1 MTYIRLKNVSV
12 DIPIFNAN
20 TRSLKKKLLRP
31 LSLSKISQ
39 DKKGI
44 QIIQA
49 LKNINLNLTE
59 GDRIGIIGANG
70 SGKSTLLRVLN
81 GIYAPTSGQIL
92 SEGNIASLID
102 ISLGMN
108 SEATGVENIY
118 IQGQLLGIS
127 KNIIKENIDKIIDF
141 SELNEFI
148 ELPIRTYST
157 GMCLRLGFSVSTLLQ
172 PEILIMDEWLSVGDA
187 NFSKKVNSRLS
198 NLLEKTKIFVLAS
211 HSKDL
216 IINNCNR
223 VLWIE
228 NGSIRLDNTSKE
240 VCEQYFL

>member
-20 TRSLKKKLLRP
+20 TRSLKKKIFQP
-31 LSLSKISQ
+31 LSSSKISQ

-44 QIIQA
+44 QIVQA

-81 GIYAPTSGQIL
+81 GIYVPTSGEIL

-102 ISLGMN
+102 ISLGMD

-118 IQGQLLGIS
+118 IQGQLLGLS
-127 KNIIKENIDKIIDF
+127 KNVIKKNIDKIINF

-148 ELPIRTYST
+148 ELPVRTYSS
-157 GMCLRLGFSVSTLLQ
+157 GMSLRLGFSVSTMLQ
-172 PEILIMDEWLSVGDA
+172 PEILIMDEWLSVGDE
-187 NFSKKVNSRLS
+187 NFKKKIDSRLKS
-198 NLLEKTKIFVLAS
+198 ILSKTKIFVLAS

-216 IINNCNR
+216 IMNNCNR
-223 VLWIE
+223 VLWID
-228 NGSIRLDNTSKE
+228 NGFIRLDDIPHKVCKE
-240 VCEQYFL
+240 YFL